1 MHQAAIELLIF
12 NGYTSISHDI
22 HHNMKKELGKNELC
36 DINFSLTFCTTDV
49 SIQYNI
55 QE

>member
-22 HHNMKKELGKNELC
+22 HHNMKKEL
-36 DINFSLTFCTTDV
+36 
-49 SIQYNI
+49 
-55 QE
+55 